1 MQKGQER
8 IITTSELE
16 GQELLKYNNSSKV
29 DRNWTATSF
38 KKFWAY
44 LGMEAKKSNSLELT
58 NVFPT

>member
-38 KKFWAY
+38 KKF
-44 LGMEAKKSNSLELT
+44 
-58 NVFPT
+58 